1 MITYWRNLL
10 TYLISIPAG
19 FMCCS
24 LMRNQFRYSFHKA
37 LFLVLAV
44 LTLTIP
50 AAAWADTYT
59 DMDSGIILAFL
70 LIACFIP
77 YVISVK
83 AHISKSIAIFVFV
96 LAIMTLI
103 SSLSTAIDAMFNP
116 TIGDEEVT
124 VLYIVLQ
131 LVTSF
136 IASPLLNIL
145 FRRRGVR
152 LVDRM
157 NYPDVWYSTIPVSAT
172 YVIVSMVVRP
182 SNYSLFLENHTIWSY
197 FAVVIMF
204 IISFTALVF
213 SFFRI
218 VNGIQRASKTE
229 ERARLLEMQKSQF
242 ETQQRYIEESAAARH
257 DFRQTIYT
265 LRGLLQD
272 QDYDSLS
279 RYFDDY
285 FESMP
290 ENEIIRFCLNQPL
303 NALLNY
309 YAASA
314 QRSGIDLKL
323 VIDPLEDI
331 PVSDI
336 DLCTVVGNILDNAV
350 TACTT
355 LADKKNR
362 FIQLS
367 VVNEGNA
374 NLFVVES
381 NSFDGTV
388 RRRNNRYLSVKRD
401 GTGIGLSSVANIAAS
416 YGGSAEFSNDGSVFY
431 SNIIIPLNNRAAA
444 ED

>member
-19 FMCCS
+19 FWCCS

-83 AHISKSIAIFVFV
+83 AHISKSTAIFVFV

-182 SNYSLFLENHTIWSY
+182 DDYSLFLENHTIWSY
-197 FAVVIMF
+197 FTVVIMF

-242 ETQQRYIEESAAARH
+242 ETQQRYIEESAAVRH

-314 QRSGIDLKL
+314 HRSGIDLKL

-331 PVSDI
+331 HVSDI

-355 LADKKNR
+355 LADKKDR

-367 VVNEGNA
+367 VVNEGDA
-374 NLFVVES
+374 NLFIVES

-401 GTGIGLSSVANIAAS
+401 GTGIGLSSVSNIAAS